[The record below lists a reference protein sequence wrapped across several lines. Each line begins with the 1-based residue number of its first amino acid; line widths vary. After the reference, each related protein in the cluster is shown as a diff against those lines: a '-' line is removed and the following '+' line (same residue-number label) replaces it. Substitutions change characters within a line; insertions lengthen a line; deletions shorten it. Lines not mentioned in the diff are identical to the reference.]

1 MVNIFDDLAGVGLPV
16 YQQGAAPQTKD
27 LPDEF
32 LTVWEDPSEDI
43 LHADNKAQ
51 QLRQT
56 WTLIFYT
63 RNKANI
69 YSGLRSV
76 IDFLK
81 AKNYIING
89 QGGDVSGSWEN
100 YDARGVDVVKIVDM
114 EV

>member
-16 YQQGAAPQTKD
+16 YQQGTAPKKLD
-27 LPDEF
+27 AEF
-32 LTVWEDPSEDI
+32 LTVWEDPSDDI
-43 LHADNKAQ
+43 LHADNKPQ

-63 RNKANI
+63 KNKQNI
-69 YSGLRSV
+69 YSGLLSV
-76 IDFLK
+76 IKFLK

-89 QGGDVSGSWEN
+89 RGGDYAGSWEG
-100 YDARGVDVVKIVDM
+100 YDARSVDVEKIVDL